1 MNIVRS
7 TEALDEFK
15 HRLVS
20 SPKRNTI
27 HTHHHSYHTNTD
39 CMYLK
44 KRAYSL
50 TNSNVIT
57 QFELENQLNSQI
69 HKIYGSSKEFLAN
82 LDQTS
87 LIGTKHEA
95 DFATSHNFLT
105 NIENKEFRDL
115 PLPAR
120 KDSNVNIKI
129 LDKIHT
135 HQNDNILTVFAVLS
149 YLLVINLRYWIIFF
163 VTFFVFIIYYM
174 MRFLFVATYPFI
186 NIGSLLISLPVTISK
201 TVLNSFLNSILY
213 FKNSSGQII

>member
-1 MNIVRS
+1 MWESLDSYQSLDYSTDFPDSSFYFSQLSMVSNTSLNSMNIVRS

-135 HQNDNILTVFAVLS
+135 HQNDNILTVFGK
-149 YLLVINLRYWIIFF
+149 
-163 VTFFVFIIYYM
+163 FIK
-174 MRFLFVATYPFI
+174 F
-186 NIGSLLISLPVTISK
+186 NI
-201 TVLNSFLNSILY
+201 
-213 FKNSSGQII
+213 